1 MSLLFLRATAFC
13 VGDTNDTV
21 KSFESEIHLYEWL
34 LSLKSNSRVFHLYSI
49 APMQLAFPDILRFP
63 LKSASAACALLLF
76 AVSQVSAQDVA
87 NPDALLGYW
96 CTDLRGYTAYIKV
109 EKKADGSLENTSSH
123 QGTVRTMTGSYK
135 GMENGKH
142 QFSAG
147 NLQSEVEVVD
157 ANNIL
162 VSNKSDPGNV
172 QKQRRCK
179 ESEAFFSKPAGER
192 PKQVGE
198 VFEYKE
204 YNWRI
209 VTKTAGNVVISSTGL
224 PSQQIATE
232 AADLLCGETGRV
244 AQFVS
249 RQLILFTLN
258 HFNFNCTR

>member
-1 MSLLFLRATAFC
+1 MSPLFLRVTAFC
-13 VGDTNDTV
+13 PGDTNDTV
-21 KSFESEIHLYEWL
+21 KSLESEIHLYEWL
-34 LSLKSNSRVFHLYSI
+34 LSLKLNSRVFYFYSI

-63 LKSASAACALLLF
+63 LKLASATGALLLF
-76 AVSQVSAQDVA
+76 AVSQASAQDLA

-123 QGTVRTMTGSYK
+123 QGTVRTLTGSYK

-142 QFSAG
+142 QFSVG

-157 ANNIL
+157 ANNLL

-179 ESEAFFSKPAGER
+179 ESEAFFSKPTAER

-249 RQLILFTLN
+249 LKTILFSVH
-258 HFNFNCTR
+258 HFAFNCTR

>member
-1 MSLLFLRATAFC
+1 MRLT
-13 VGDTNDTV
+13 
-21 KSFESEIHLYEWL
+21 
-34 LSLKSNSRVFHLYSI
+34 
-49 APMQLAFPDILRFP
+49 FPDLLRFP
-63 LKSASAACALLLF
+63 LKLASATGALLLF
-76 AVSQVSAQDVA
+76 AMSQVSAQDLA
-87 NPDALLGYW
+87 NPDAVLGYW

-109 EKKADGSLENTSSH
+109 EKKTDGSFEHTGSH
-123 QGTVRTMTGSYK
+123 QGTVRTMAGSYK

-142 QFSAG
+142 QFSIG

-179 ESEAFFSKPAGER
+179 ESKAFFSKPAGER

>member
-1 MSLLFLRATAFC
+1 MRLTST
-13 VGDTNDTV
+13 
-21 KSFESEIHLYEWL
+21 
-34 LSLKSNSRVFHLYSI
+34 
-49 APMQLAFPDILRFP
+49 DILRFVPKIVSTACVLP
-63 LKSASAACALLLF
+63 LFS
-76 AVSQVSAQDVA
+76 VNPVSAQDLA

-96 CTDLRGYTAYIKV
+96 CADLRGYTAYIKV

-123 QGTVRTMTGSYK
+123 RGTVRTTTGSYK
-135 GMENGKH
+135 GVENGKH

-157 ANNIL
+157 SNNIL

-179 ESEAFFSKPAGER
+179 ESEAFFSKPAAER

-249 RQLILFTLN
+249 LKTILFSLH
-258 HFNFNCTR
+258 HFAFNCTR